1 MIFIKETIASDVQ
14 GGQNVLTMS
23 WEGKTDNPIVDPFA
37 LFGTSPLLRWDLAT
51 GAASCSQER
60 FRPNDG
66 SCQIYPFLRRHS
78 VF

>member
-51 GAASCSQER
+51 GATS
-60 FRPNDG
+60 
-66 SCQIYPFLRRHS
+66 
-78 VF
+78 